1 MASNRPARLDVS
13 EQALGSPTAT
23 RGQVE
28 RPNSPGQDSSADPP
42 VIQGQRKR
50 VRTSEEGYR
59 PSASRKR
66 PSAAQGSPLNPQ
78 SSRGAPLSPS
88 MAHRRRAAMENA
100 FEHNPMYDEGMEIFQ
115 DPLTSKSAME
125 TRILELQRR
134 TREIGPAPLSPK
146 SPPQTPPIAYRSLT
160 PTSSPNPKTPQST
173 AVRPSLD
180 ANVASIQR
188 RGHNSLDT
196 RRSPTPGGLS
206 SPVAPHVRSM
216 SPLAPRDAKTPS
228 PEPLR
233 RVETLPT
240 GPSHSPSKDPKAHG
254 RTSIGQFISDMA
266 RKGKGKEKE
275 VDSEDI
281 LHFNQSV
288 ASIRAGPVANDPAV
302 MQRVSTVV
310 DQLGRRYGL
319 INRALKVGEPPPNP
333 LAAIRWRKKL
343 LENPTP
349 VTRPFREPS
358 NPRAHFDLP
367 PIIDEET
374 SADSMIHHIYSQEE
388 IDSLAWVRS
397 LNTLHLQEVA
407 SEYGS
412 KPGIPEMMDWHLTAG
427 VVEGYAIAAKRAR
440 EEEARKKQFGV
451 LRESPASSDTSFF
464 HGRESLEHQTMQ
476 IGDTRTGAALSP
488 RSSTSASSKK
498 ARHLSGPGSFR
509 FPFSSPKAPAD
520 ALSVSSSSQKSTN
533 IRHTSQP
540 HFVIEDLQSPRSDGT
555 ETVVNSPDARKVT
568 PSSMDS
574 SAAAGSGIG
583 GSRRSSIDFGFTSDE
598 PPAGGKAG
606 RRRIRNSLPGIIDS
620 SRNSL
625 SQFLSPIT
633 GGPAGSFNR
642 SPIVRTQTAPYLN
655 SSPLASKESETEKL
669 RSGHLEAP
677 HSDDGESGR
686 SSLSDNV
693 RSPIIN
699 TSDDGRQS
707 FTALEKMRQRVMGR
721 TPAQP
726 ALSEL
731 VESERDNL
739 DASRTSSMAQ
749 LPRPKLV
756 SPDGV
761 DISSSEDDFSFK
773 RNLANSR
780 AGRKMAQSWN
790 ALTKRD
796 QKANLYDEREEQLAG
811 TGPGDPATGAH
822 RAGLFRIDTGA
833 TERPGTRSDHM
844 LRAGKR
850 RSLVKLRPITQEE
863 EEIRLAKKRQ
873 LELKERTAYEQRLS
887 LVMES
892 RRQSEAVNHILQIA
906 LRAVSD
912 YTTRQ
917 AALLDSLGVTLHP
930 HIPASIFDTL
940 EPVRSSDQPGWRGIE
955 EDLTESS
962 RRHDMLD
969 EYLDTFE
976 RESLAN
982 SQSEDHFMQTIMD
995 VIPTIF
1001 EQIGVVEEEGQRL
1014 EEEMRNVEE
1023 LQSELQQS
1031 IDKQEAKV
1039 LTTVETIEA
1048 GYPELAKNDA
1058 LANKLK
1064 LDNATQ
1070 LFPSEWPSWLKD
1082 SLYIASPFVDWLANV
1097 ILRIYSSWKT
1107 QVPYPLR
1114 NLAWMTFYVGFNAI
1128 QAGFTTL
1135 VLLYHS
1141 QYRKPVLM
1149 ATFAAILSFVF
1160 RNVLYRFFGLA
1171 FTSPPT
1177 VQVSPTS

>member
-1 MASNRPARLDVS
+1 MASNRLARLDVS
-13 EQALGSPTAT
+13 EQVLANPTAT

-59 PSASRKR
+59 PPVGRKR
-66 PSAAQGSPLNPQ
+66 PSATQGSPLNPQ

-88 MAHRRRAAMENA
+88 MAQRRRAAVENA

-115 DPLTSKSAME
+115 DPLTAKSAME

-146 SPPQTPPIAYRSLT
+146 SPPQTPPVPFRAGT

-173 AVRPSLD
+173 PVRQSLD

-196 RRSPTPGGLS
+196 RRSPTPGGLT

-216 SPLAPRDAKTPS
+216 SPLAPRDVQTPS

-240 GPSHSPSKDPKAHG
+240 GPSHSPSKDNKAHG
-254 RTSIGQFISDMA
+254 RTSIGQFISDMT

-275 VDSEDI
+275 ADPEEM

-302 MQRVSTVV
+302 MQRVSTVI

-319 INRALKVGEPPPNP
+319 IYRALKVGEPPPNP
-333 LAAIRWRKKL
+333 LAAIRWRNKL
-343 LENPTP
+343 LGHANSATHPP
-349 VTRPFREPS
+349 REAS
-358 NPRAHFDLP
+358 HSRAHFDLP
-367 PIIDEET
+367 PIIDEEP
-374 SADSMIHHIYSQEE
+374 SADASHHLYSQEE

-412 KPGIPEMMDWHLTAG
+412 KPGMPEVMDWHLTAG
-427 VVEGYAIAAKRAR
+427 VVEGYAIAAKRER
-440 EEEARKKQFGV
+440 EEEARKRQFGV

-464 HGRESLEHQTMQ
+464 HGRESLEHHPNVQ
-476 IGDTRTGAALSP
+476 IADARAGAARLS
-488 RSSTSASSKK
+488 RSSTSASSK
-498 ARHLSGPGSFR
+498 ARNLSGPASFR
-509 FPFSSPKAPAD
+509 FPFSPPKAAAD
-520 ALSVSSSSQKSTN
+520 ALSMSSSSQKSTS
-533 IRHTSQP
+533 IGRTSQP
-540 HFVIEDLQSPRSDGT
+540 LFVVEDLQSPRSDGT
-555 ETVVNSPDARKVT
+555 ATAVNSPDTRKVT

-574 SAAAGSGIG
+574 AAAAGSGIG

-598 PPAGGKAG
+598 PPTGSKGA

-625 SQFLSPIT
+625 TQFLSPIT
-633 GGPAGSFNR
+633 GGQAGASTR
-642 SPIVRTQTAPYLN
+642 SPIVRTQTSPYLH
-655 SSPLASKESETEKL
+655 SPLVASKESENEKS

-693 RSPIIN
+693 RSPVLSA
-699 TSDDGRQS
+699 SDDGRQS
-707 FTALEKMRQRVMGR
+707 FTALERMKLRVMGR
-721 TPAQP
+721 TAPQP

-739 DASRTSSMAQ
+739 DASRTSSVAQ

-773 RNLANSR
+773 RNLANTR

-796 QKANLYDEREEQLAG
+796 KSNLYDERDEQLGG
-811 TGPGDPATGAH
+811 TSAGDPATGPH
-822 RAGLFRIDTGA
+822 REGLFRLDTDA
-833 TERPGTRSDHM
+833 TERPGTRSDQLM
-844 LRAGKR
+844 RAGKR
-850 RSLVKLRPITQEE
+850 RSLVKMRPITQEE

-887 LVMES
+887 LVLES

-917 AALLDSLGVTLHP
+917 AALHDSLGVNLHP

-940 EPVRSSDQPGWRGIE
+940 EPIRSSDQPGWRGIE
-955 EDLTESS
+955 HDLTESS
-962 RRHDMLD
+962 RRHDLLD
-969 EYLDTFE
+969 EYLENFE
-976 RESLAN
+976 RESLAS
-982 SQSEDHFMQTIMD
+982 SQSEDHFLQTIMD
-995 VIPTIF
+995 VVPTIF

-1014 EEEMRNVEE
+1014 DEEMRNVEE

-1031 IDKQEAKV
+1031 IDQQEAKV
-1039 LTTVETIEA
+1039 LATVEKIEA

-1082 SLYIASPFVDWLANV
+1082 ALYIASPFVDWLANV
-1097 ILRIYSSWKT
+1097 ILLIYSSWKT
-1107 QVPYPLR
+1107 KVPYPMR
-1114 NLAWMTFYVGFNAI
+1114 NLAWMTFYVGFNAL
-1128 QAGFTTL
+1128 QAGFATL

-1149 ATFAAILSFVF
+1149 ATFAAVLSFVF
-1160 RNVLYRFFGLA
+1160 RNVLYSFFGLA
-1171 FTSPPT
+1171 FASPST
-1177 VQVSPTS
+1177 VQVSTTS